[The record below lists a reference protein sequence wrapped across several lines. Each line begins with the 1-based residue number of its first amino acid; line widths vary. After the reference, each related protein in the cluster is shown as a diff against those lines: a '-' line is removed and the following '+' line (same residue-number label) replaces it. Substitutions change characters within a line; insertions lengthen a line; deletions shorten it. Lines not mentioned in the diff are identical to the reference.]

1 VRDAARCRFRSVLTP
16 FCARQWYKANDTRVT
31 RVALAD
37 VLNAT
42 AYQLVYMRQA
52 LCNVPHDEEAPC
64 MRGANGA

>member
-1 VRDAARCRFRSVLTP
+1 MCCAVPAHLTRSP
-16 FCARQWYKANDTRVT
+16 QWYKANDTRVT

-52 LCNVPHDEEAPC
+52 LCNVPHDEVAPC
-64 MRGANGA
+64 LRSASNGA

>member
-1 VRDAARCRFRSVLTP
+1 
-16 FCARQWYKANDTRVT
+16 VT